1 MQKAPHP
8 ITAKDLFIL
17 ACRVLA
23 LWELIVSA
31 EYRLTVF
38 NIVARLASVPAGYTF
53 ASYLEQTIG
62 TFFIGIA
69 LLVGAPALAHLFYG
83 DSSMN
88 DTSKGQPDDS
98 DKPSI

>member
-1 MQKAPHP
+1 MQKAPDP

-31 EYRLTVF
+31 EYGLTVF
-38 NIVARLASVPAGYTF
+38 NIVARLARVPAGYTF
-53 ASYLEQTIG
+53 ASYLVQTIG
-62 TFFIGIA
+62 TCFIGIV
-69 LLVGAPALAHLFYG
+69 LLVGAPALAHLFYS
-83 DSSMN
+83 DSSMS
-88 DTSKGQPDDS
+88 DTSKQQPDNS

>member
-1 MQKAPHP
+1 MQKTPDP
-8 ITAKDLFIL
+8 ITSRELFIL

-31 EYRLTVF
+31 EYALTVF
-38 NIVARLASVPAGYTF
+38 NIVARLARVPSGYTF

-62 TFFIGIA
+62 TFLIGIA
-69 LLVGAPALAHLFYG
+69 LLVGAPALAYLFYR
-83 DSSMN
+83 DSS
-88 DTSKGQPDDS
+88 SKGNPEDF